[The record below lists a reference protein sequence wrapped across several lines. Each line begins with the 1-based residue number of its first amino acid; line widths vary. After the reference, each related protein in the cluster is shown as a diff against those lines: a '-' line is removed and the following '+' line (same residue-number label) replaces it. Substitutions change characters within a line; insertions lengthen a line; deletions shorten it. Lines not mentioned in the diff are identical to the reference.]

1 MINEGLINVVTCI
14 RYQGV
19 IIIVVAVAVVV
30 VIIIDFII
38 AAEGRGDSGSWIRR

>member
-19 IIIVVAVAVVV
+19 IIIVVVVAVVV